1 MAGKTMT
8 VPAESSKARILEV
21 VEAQTEDS
29 SYDDV
34 LRELAFDRLIRRGL
48 NSLRGRRFT
57 TDEIRHR
64 VKTWQA

>member
-1 MAGKTMT
+1 MT
-8 VPAESSKARILEV
+8 EPADSPKVRILAI
-21 VEAQTEDS
+21 VEALPDDS

-48 NSLRGRRFT
+48 RSVRGRRFT

-64 VKTWQA
+64 VKTWHA